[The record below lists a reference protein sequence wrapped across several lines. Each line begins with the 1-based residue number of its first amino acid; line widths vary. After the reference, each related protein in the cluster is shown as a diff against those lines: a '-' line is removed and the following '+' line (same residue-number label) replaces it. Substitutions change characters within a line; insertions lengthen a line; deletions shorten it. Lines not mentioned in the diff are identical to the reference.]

1 MFDRLADLEVGMDS
15 LTQLY
20 NRRFLG
26 SVLKREI
33 ELCRRRNIGFA
44 VLMIDV
50 DHFKRINDEHGHEAG
65 DQVLQQIAAQLL
77 GNSRAGDFVFRYG
90 GEEFLI
96 VLAEADHAVALR
108 VGEKLRKCIEE
119 TEMLLPN
126 DRRLRVTVSV
136 GIAAS
141 DGHPDYE
148 RIVERADAAL
158 YQAKNGGRNRV
169 CGLEMASAISG

>member
-1 MFDRLADLEVGMDS
+1 MKP
-15 LTQLY
+15 LY

-33 ELCRRRNIGFA
+33 ELCRRCNIGFA

-50 DHFKRINDEHGHEAG
+50 DHFKR
-65 DQVLQQIAAQLL
+65 
-77 GNSRAGDFVFRYG
+77 
-90 GEEFLI
+90 
-96 VLAEADHAVALR
+96 
-108 VGEKLRKCIEE
+108 IEE

-136 GIAAS
+136 DIAAS

-148 RIVERADAAL
+148 RIVDRADAAL

-169 CGLEMASAISG
+169 CGLEDTAVSAG